1 MSTVLEPK
9 VPSQFAFP
17 EDWSI
22 ADLRDHLGGVS
33 AERVRLFPFPGTAT
47 EEQAVQISERGG
59 GLYELV
65 DGILVEK
72 PVGQFESY
80 LAGQLIFLLQSYL
93 EVNRH
98 GILLAPDGPFRL
110 SPRIMRMPDVAF
122 VAWKQLPDG
131 KLPKEKVLKVCPDL
145 AIEILS
151 DSNTK
156 REMKKKLGEYFEAG
170 TRLVWYIDPR
180 NRAATIYTALDEGQR
195 IEADGTLDGRDLL
208 PGFTLRLGDLFAR
221 AEGPPK

>member
-1 MSTVLEPK
+1 MSTVIEPI
-9 VPSQFAFP
+9 VRSQTTFP
-17 EDWSI
+17 EDWSM
-22 ADLRDHLGGVS
+22 ADLRDHLGGVA

-47 EEQAVQISERGG
+47 EDQAVQISERGE

-72 PVGQFESY
+72 PVGQLESY

-93 EVNRH
+93 EANRR

-122 VAWKQLPDG
+122 VAWERLPERR
-131 KLPKEKVLKVCPDL
+131 LPKDKVLKVCPDL
-145 AIEILS
+145 AVEILS
-151 DSNTK
+151 EGNTK
-156 REMKKKLGEYFEAG
+156 REMQLKLAEYFQAG

-180 NRAATIYTALDEGQR
+180 DRTATIYTAVDQAQR
-195 IEADGTLDGRDLL
+195 IDADGILDGRDVL

-221 AEGPPK
+221 AEGPPQ